1 MVVSTVHH
9 CESAIIIIKAGK
21 DVEKREATALLVGME
36 IDTVT
41 MENSMEILN
50 QLGIKLSHDPTIPL
64 LCTYPEKTT
73 ILKDTCTLVFIT
85 SLLQAFSLQRFSLHD
100 KLAIRQ
106 FC

>member
-41 MENSMEILN
+41 MENSMEILLKK
-50 QLGIKLSHDPTIPL
+50 LGIKLL
-64 LCTYPEKTT
+64 
-73 ILKDTCTLVFIT
+73 
-85 SLLQAFSLQRFSLHD
+85 
-100 KLAIRQ
+100 
-106 FC
+106 